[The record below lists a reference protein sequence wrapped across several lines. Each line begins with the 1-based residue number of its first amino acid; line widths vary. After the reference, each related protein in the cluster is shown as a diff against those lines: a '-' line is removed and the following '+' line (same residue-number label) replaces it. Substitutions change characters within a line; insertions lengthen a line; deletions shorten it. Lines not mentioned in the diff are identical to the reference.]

1 MRIKLTVNGSA
12 YERDVEEHKTLL
24 RFLRED
30 LGLTGTKEGCGA
42 GECGAC
48 TVFLDGKTVN
58 SCMVLA
64 VEADGAKVETIEG
77 EALASGAG
85 AGGKLS
91 AIQAAFDRHHAI
103 QCGYCTGGMV
113 MSVRELLRANPKPSV
128 DQIKAGIEG
137 NFCRCTGYQQ
147 IIEAVLDVSGQLGPE
162 AGQPAAR
169 KQGELKYA

>member
-1 MRIKLTVNGSA
+1 MIVKLTVNGEL
-12 YERDVEEHKTLL
+12 YERDVAENRTLL

-64 VEADGAKVETIEG
+64 VEADGSVIDTIEG
-77 EALASGAG
+77 EAKDGT
-85 AGGKLS
+85 LS
-91 AIQAAFDRHHAI
+91 PIQEAFDKHHAV
-103 QCGYCTGGMV
+103 QCGYCTSGMI
-113 MSVRELLRANPKPSV
+113 MSVKELLYRNPKPNPEE
-128 DQIKAGIEG
+128 IKEGIEG

-147 IIEAVLDVSGQLGPE
+147 IVEAVLDVSGQKPE
-162 AGQPAAR
+162 
-169 KQGELKYA
+169 KGELKHA

>member
-1 MRIKLTVNGSA
+1 MIKVTVEVNGRIYQREVAEDRSL
-12 YERDVEEHKTLL
+12 V

-42 GECGAC
+42 GECGSC
-48 TVFLDGKTVN
+48 TVFMNGRTVN

-77 EALASGAG
+77 EAKDGA
-85 AGGKLS
+85 LS
-91 AIQAAFDRHHAI
+91 PIQAAFERNHAV

-113 MSVRELLRANPKPSV
+113 LSVRELLKNNPRPTV
-128 DQIKAGIEG
+128 EQIKEGIEG

-147 IIEAVLDVSGQLGPE
+147 IIEAVLDASGQLTAE
-162 AGQPAAR
+162 S
-169 KQGELKYA
+169 KGELQHV

>member
-1 MRIKLTVNGSA
+1 MIVKLTVNGEL
-12 YERDVEEHKTLL
+12 YERDVAENRTLL

-64 VEADGAKVETIEG
+64 VEADGSVIDTIEG
-77 EALASGAG
+77 EAKDGT
-85 AGGKLS
+85 LS
-91 AIQAAFDRHHAI
+91 PIQEAFDKHHAV
-103 QCGYCTGGMV
+103 QCGYCTSGMI
-113 MSVRELLRANPKPSV
+113 MSVKELLHRNPKPSPEE
-128 DQIKAGIEG
+128 IKEGIEG

-147 IIEAVLDVSGQLGPE
+147 IVEAVLDVSGQNPE
-162 AGQPAAR
+162 
-169 KQGELKYA
+169 KGELKHV